1 MVWWM
6 WIVFGLALLVFEVL
20 TPGGFFAVFFGIAAL
35 FVAFLVR
42 FDIVTGVWA
51 QWLLFAIV
59 GAGFLAVFRPVIR
72 KAFESRL
79 PKVDSL
85 VGEIAVASE
94 DFGPDS
100 RGKAE
105 LRGSSWNAHFQ
116 GSAPAKKGDRLKVT
130 KVDGLWLSVEHE

>member
-1 MVWWM
+1 M

-20 TPGGFFAVFFGIAAL
+20 TPGGFFAVFFGVAAIL
-35 FVAFLVR
+35 VAVLVR
-42 FDIVTGVWA
+42 FELLTNVWT
-51 QWLLFAIV
+51 QWLLFAVSGV
-59 GAGFLAVFRPVIR
+59 GLLAAFRPTFR
-72 KAFESRL
+72 RLLETRL

-85 VGEIAVASE
+85 VGEIAIASE
-94 DFGPDS
+94 DFGPDA

-116 GSAPAKKGDRLKVT
+116 GPSGARKGDRLRVT